1 MPFKDPYNKFINGE
15 YKNKSQRDGLLHA
28 IIEDCEHYMPLM
40 IESKEKSSIRESIR
54 NRILQLNEN
63 DDNFQEQYNS
73 LYNNF
78 EKAREEEDAIKKKE
92 KIEYMK
98 YKIGLLQKKSKL
110 DVLNK
115 EIDYF
120 QKSKSILVLKI
131 SQLAFYINMIQIS
144 IILVSSIITFFES
157 IKTLINLDII
167 LATIVPI
174 VASTYI
180 ALILSMTRFF
190 KLDSRKEELG
200 NVIEKYGFIISRL
213 KRKKRTMINFDF
225 KNKEITKWQILL
237 ENYDKDGIE
246 DIITKTTEEAN
257 ILVTLKE
264 YVYYQN
270 IFFKLRLQRAL
281 QNFNQTKI
289 PDKANMEKYLELG
302 NLNKYKRKKCNNYL
316 CKSICGCCYK
326 TTIDYREIY
335 DKLISLEN
343 IKGKNAKM
351 EEKLHQKIQIK
362 SENEKCDNV
371 IKKNSSLFNDDV
383 IMNCYKWDDNIK
395 LNIKDFRKSSIHHD
409 ILLNKKIKYNREEKT
424 KNKSFEKKIELGEG
438 IILDNKEKK
447 KNVIGGKKKIEV

>member
-15 YKNKSQRDGLLHA
+15 YKNKIQRDDLLHE

-63 DDNFQEQYNS
+63 DDNFEEQYNS

-78 EKAREEEDAIKKKE
+78 EKAREEEDEIKKTE
-92 KIEYMK
+92 KIEFMK

-110 DVLNK
+110 DVIRK

-120 QKSKSILVLKI
+120 QKSKSILVLKS
-131 SQLAFYINMIQIS
+131 SQLAFYINIIQIS
-144 IILVSSIITFFES
+144 IILVSAIITFFES
-157 IKTLINLDII
+157 IKTVIVLNSI

-180 ALILSMTRFF
+180 ALILSMARFF

-213 KRKKRTMINFDF
+213 KSKKRTMTNFDF
-225 KNKEITKWQILL
+225 KNKEISKWQLLL

-270 IFFKLRLQRAL
+270 IFFKLKLQRAL

-289 PDKANMEKYLELG
+289 PDKENMQNYLELG

-316 CKSICGCCYK
+316 CKSICGWCCK

-335 DKLISLEN
+335 DKLIQLEK
-343 IKGKNAKM
+343 IKGETEKM
-351 EEKLHQKIQIK
+351 EENIHKSIIIK
-362 SENEKCDNV
+362 DDAINSIGE
-371 IKKNSSLFNDDV
+371 KKNSNLFNDDV
-383 IMNCYKWDDNIK
+383 VMNCYKWDNNIK
-395 LNIKDFRKSSIHHD
+395 LDIKDFRRSSINNA
-409 ILLNKKIKYNREEKT
+409 ILLKQKKNLTKKKISVNESSKKT
-424 KNKSFEKKIELGEG
+424 VLPIKNENEKIETSS
-438 IILDNKEKK
+438 ILSDPEKK
-447 KNVIGGKKKIEV
+447 KEI